1 MAVSPQLLD
10 FLKEQMAGF
19 GPVAARRMFGG
30 AGLFRD
36 GLMFALVADEVLYFK
51 ADAGNAAHF
60 DAEQLAPFSY
70 DTKNGRQTIMG
81 YRRAPERC
89 LDDEAEM
96 SELCGLA
103 WGAALRAKAA
113 KPKPMRAKALST
125 RPE

>member
-1 MAVSPQLLD
+1 MAAASAQQLN

-36 GLMFALVADEVLYFK
+36 GKMFALVAEDILYLK
-51 ADAGNAAHF
+51 SDAESAASF
-60 DAEQLAPFSY
+60 EAEQLAAFSY
-70 DTKNGRQTIMG
+70 ATKTGGHTLTS

-96 SELCGLA
+96 REWCRLA
-103 WGAALRAKAA
+103 WGAALRQKAA
-113 KPKPMRAKALST
+113 KPKPEKKPLK
-125 RPE
+125 P